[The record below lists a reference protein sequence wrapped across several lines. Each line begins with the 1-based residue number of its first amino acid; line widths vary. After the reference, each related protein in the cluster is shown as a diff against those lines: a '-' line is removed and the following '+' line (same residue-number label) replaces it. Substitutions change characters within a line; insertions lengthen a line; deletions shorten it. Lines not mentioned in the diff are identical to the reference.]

1 VIRTLTR
8 RVAPWLGPLATL
20 VCSATSLY
28 AQKASPK
35 AAPPP
40 ESSGF
45 IGEFI
50 LAFCAVGLV
59 LYAVCAPSDK
69 AT

>member
-8 RVAPWLGPLATL
+8 RVGPWLGALAVL
-20 VCSATSLY
+20 VGNATCLY

-40 ESSGF
+40 ESGGF

-50 LAFCAVGLV
+50 LAFVAVGLV